1 MNATAKEVLQKAQDE
16 GWALGAFN
24 AANIETLKAIVQA
37 ASKLRAPVIVES
49 SSGETKYFGDKNLA
63 DVVKNYREEYKI
75 PIFINLDHAEN
86 LENVDQALDAGYEL
100 IHYDGSRLSYEENV
114 ANTKSVVEK
123 AHVKGLLVEGE
134 LNTIAG
140 SSADHTK
147 EDISI
152 ALKGSK
158 MTDPDEAAQFVEKT
172 QIDTF
177 AAFFGNVHGVYKGE
191 EKLDFDLL
199 AKIRS
204 KVTCF
209 LSMHGGSGI
218 SDEAVKKAIEVGKIV
233 KINVNTE
240 LRMAFRESL
249 EKALKRS
256 SEVAAYKLMAPVIEA
271 VQQVVEEKIKLFGS
285 AGKANDPNS

>member
-1 MNATAKEVLQKAQDE
+1 MQTAKEILQKAQNED
-16 GWALGAFN
+16 WAVGAFN

-37 ASKLRAPVIVES
+37 ASKLRSPAIIES
-49 SSGETKYFGDKNLA
+49 SSGETKYFGDENLV
-63 DVVKNYREEYKI
+63 DVVKNYREEYNI

-86 LENVDQALDAGYEL
+86 LENVDSALDAGYEL
-100 IHYDGSRLSYEENV
+100 VHYDGSRLPYEENV
-114 ANTKSVVEK
+114 KNTKSVVEK
-123 AHVKGLLVEGE
+123 AHNKNLLVEGE

-147 EDISI
+147 EDISV

-158 MTDPDEAAQFVEKT
+158 MTDPDEAALFVSET
-172 QIDTF
+172 GVDTF

-199 AKIRS
+199 AKIRA
-204 KVTCF
+204 KVSCF

-218 SDEAVKKAIEVGKIV
+218 SQDYVKRAIEVGKIV

-249 EKALKRS
+249 EQALKES
-256 SEVAAYKLMAPVIEA
+256 SEIAAYKLMDPVISA
-271 VQQVVEEKIKLFGS
+271 VQEVVEEKIRLFGS
-285 AGKANDPNS
+285 QGKAEFQ